1 MTDVKAIEDLTLEE
15 IKEQLA
21 IYQRFYYHKKK
32 QEAQYWEAKKK
43 SAEQRKKREM
53 LNKILEDNDKGIKID
68 DINLDDLNKKKGRKV
83 IPVEKA
89 VLLKNVKTD
98 EKIEEEEVKEKKP
111 VKKPRAKKAK
121 KEETQQQ

>member
-1 MTDVKAIEDLTLEE
+1 
-15 IKEQLA
+15 
-21 IYQRFYYHKKK
+21 
-32 QEAQYWEAKKK
+32 
-43 SAEQRKKREM
+43 M

-89 VLLKNVKTD
+89 VMLRNVKAQ
-98 EKIEEEEVKEKKP
+98 EKGENKEEVKEEEEVEEKKP